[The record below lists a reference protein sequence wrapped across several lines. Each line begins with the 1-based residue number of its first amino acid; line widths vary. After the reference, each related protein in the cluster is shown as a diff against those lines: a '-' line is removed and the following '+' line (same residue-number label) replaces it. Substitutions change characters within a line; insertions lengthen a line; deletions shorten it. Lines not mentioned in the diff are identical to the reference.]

1 MFGLFKKPDEIQI
14 QNIDKLIKHF
24 MFVLEG
30 HSYVKEKLIEHGLQ
44 QGIKASSLMTG
55 KKQFKEIRD
64 ALIKESTKA
73 KTKSWNFCETYIFDI
88 LKPSLAEHEAH
99 FTRDR
104 EKYEEITG
112 EKFHKGIV
120 EDAKDNGWS
129 PWE

>member
-14 QNIDKLIKHF
+14 QRIDKLIPYF
-24 MFVLEG
+24 ISSLEG

-112 EKFHKGIV
+112 EKFHIGIV
-120 EDAKDNGWS
+120 EDAKNNGWN